1 MDEASMK
8 MMMSFFQ
15 EAAAKEIPVN
25 ATTSSLLKKN
35 LSSTVPKIV

>member
-8 MMMSFFQ
+8 MMMNFFQ

-25 ATTSSLLKKN
+25 ATTSSLFKKN